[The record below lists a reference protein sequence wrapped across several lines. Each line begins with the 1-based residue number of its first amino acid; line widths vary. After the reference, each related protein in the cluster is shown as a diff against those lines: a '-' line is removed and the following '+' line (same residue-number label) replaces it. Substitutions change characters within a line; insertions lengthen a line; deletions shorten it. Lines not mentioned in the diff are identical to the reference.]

1 MMTIRDLISAI
12 LKVSDNL
19 EQEIFIIDD
28 YAGQDREIENIY
40 EDFMGDIII
49 KIEDYIE

>member
-1 MMTIRDLISAI
+1 MMTIRELISTI
-12 LKVSDNL
+12 LKISDNL
-19 EQEIFIIDD
+19 DQEIFIIDD
-28 YAGQDREIENIY
+28 YVGQDRKIENIY